1 MGKKSPA
8 KWIKAVLFGKKSSK
22 SHLSKDASGEKISS
36 AKAPVGDLSLD
47 SPSLDL
53 PVQNFD
59 NGGDQAGLEKGTSTD
74 FACETASLSS
84 ATHDIEPHVN
94 GTISTDDAELKRQEH
109 AATIAQAAFR
119 GYLARRAFRALKGII
134 RLQALIR
141 GHLVRRQAVATLCCM
156 QAIVRIQALARGRR
170 IRLSDPGHQLLGK
183 YNFEELKDPEQRPAK
198 LTAYAFPRKLLVAV
212 PTAMPLSL
220 QYDECEPNS
229 AWQWLE
235 RWSLSRF
242 WEPLPQ
248 PKKVVGAKS
257 LKKQGSKPTVET
269 EAVRPKRSVKKVL
282 TSSNGDAY
290 AVSSSEPEKAKRN
303 PRKFSNHHIEPV
315 QDQPQNELEK
325 VKRNL
330 RKVSAA
336 LATSSERSETEI
348 EKVQQ
353 TPNLAQAQAQAI
365 ASKSSA
371 PDVVEQMM
379 VNSYEKTSDSVP
391 EIEKLAESEAPLP
404 VAVDEPSDVLHDHPT
419 TEQQQ
424 SEDVNNT
431 ANSPVGN
438 EELSSMEDQTTKERI
453 RRRKSLPTKQDN
465 CENIS
470 QNTPSV
476 PSYMAAT
483 QSAKAKLKAQ
493 GSPKVSD
500 DGAEN
505 GFVRRHSLPSSANGK
520 FNSLSPRIQK
530 PGQANGKG
538 GNKTRPMSSSKD
550 EKVLPGWRR

>member
-36 AKAPVGDLSLD
+36 AKAPVGDISLD
-47 SPSLDL
+47 SASLDL

-141 GHLVRRQAVATLCCM
+141 GHLVRRQAGATLRCM

-170 IRLSDPGHQLLGK
+170 IRLLDPGHQLLGK

-257 LKKQGSKPTVET
+257 LKKQGNKPSVET
-269 EAVRPKRSVKKVL
+269 EAVRPKRGVKKVL
-282 TSSNGDAY
+282 TASNGDAY

-336 LATSSERSETEI
+336 LATSSEKFETEI
-348 EKVQQ
+348 EKAQQ
-353 TPNLAQAQAQAI
+353 TPNQAQAQAQAI

-404 VAVDEPSDVLHDHPT
+404 VAVDEPSDVLHNHPT

-431 ANSPVGN
+431 ANSPVVN

-465 CENIS
+465 SENIS

-538 GNKTRPMSSSKD
+538 GNKTRLMSSSKD